1 MSNLQNATRQPIQTS
16 MTNKTKSHALNN
28 DLVERKTKALEG
40 GLNKLKVTIQHDK
53 AKPPIE
59 TNRSNSNKGIS
70 QNASHTPRD
79 RSSVTGRSF
88 STKSLVIQSNSE
100 CGQCEKDGAEINCL
114 ECNENYCTICFD
126 QFHSRGALQRHHYA
140 LLSGISSPTLQKKKQ
155 SHSADMNPIEISP
168 RQANDLSPRRYR
180 MIVPKQKSDELL
192 NGKTNTVSFQHN
204 DHNKSKRL
212 SQKHETI
219 TSINVPIESS
229 IKLPNIDLN
238 SSRKSSNEK
247 LFTKTYRIIDK
258 NNQATYIHRP
268 KKTNIPKQQP
278 KINVKINIRHSYPS
292 QTIDI
297 EHSDNDLAKERTEER
312 MQSITPEEIFNN
324 NNIDFEQERPITH
337 VSSKS
342 HSFLTNSSNKQDCL
356 PSKSESITLFPQ
368 SLRSVLAA
376 KSNDEHATIID
387 SSSHVSRS
395 SSPSSA
401 KLDQP
406 STVFNSSTTSKHN
419 TDIQS
424 NVIDQYSIARF
435 NLALDDIV
443 DKSKL
448 EIANQLNRLTEN
460 SHLAITDKDHRS
472 STNIVSM
479 DSVTTIS
486 RQNSPFSFS
495 NSLNKSQRLNSSS
508 SRHTDDDEFF
518 TEVEPQQKRS
528 SPILPLLDLNGSTPN
543 KSFIENLSRTTSN
556 PSIMLDETQHG
567 SKSQNDNHSRPR
579 SSLFSSSL
587 SIQIPPSESDLM
599 NTKMEPLATS
609 SRKNSSTSKKNS
621 LPIVRSD
628 RRRSLL
634 QAIPKISSSA
644 GTSRS
649 SSSTES
655 STKTASPTVRSDR
668 HHSLFQAIPK
678 ISSSSSSTRS
688 SSSSTKT
695 ASPTVRS
702 DRHRSLFQAIPKIS
716 SSSSSSTRSSSSS
729 TKIASPTVRSDR
741 RRSLFQAI
749 PKISSSA
756 RSRSSSSTKLMTK
769 IASPTVRS
777 ESSPPP
783 RPISKRTLSPKPT
796 IHNSTSSTTMMME
809 NKKSTLPS
817 DNNKYVPKS
826 IENNNSSNVHMLP
839 TVNNLPKPNSVKP
852 FTRNN
857 TKTVNNLSTRNKP
870 QSHRQIP
877 DFDDSKFN
885 KLEFSLGDG
894 LKWQEASIE
903 SMSSLKTTSSHQSSN
918 PFYLEFAKDTSISDN
933 DDDRSLQNVNG
944 FAQHHSE
951 LDMQNS
957 DENAILNEHL
967 LNIREGAQLSLNE
980 KNSVVFQTQLLDDE
994 IGDQSSIDNESLLC
1008 E

>member
-1 MSNLQNATRQPIQTS
+1 MSNLQNATRQSIQTS

-180 MIVPKQKSDELL
+180 MIVPKQKSDDLL
-192 NGKTNTVSFQHN
+192 NGKTNAVSFQHN

-278 KINVKINIRHSYPS
+278 KANVKINIRHSYPS

-324 NNIDFEQERPITH
+324 NNSDFEHERPITH

-395 SSPSSA
+395 SSTSSE

-406 STVFNSSTTSKHN
+406 STVFNSSTISKHN

-424 NVIDQYSIARF
+424 NVMDQYSIARF

-460 SHLAITDKDHRS
+460 SHSAITDKDHHS

-486 RQNSPFSFS
+486 RRNSPFSFS
-495 NSLNKSQRLNSSS
+495 NSFNKSQRLNSSS

-518 TEVEPQQKRS
+518 TEVEPQPKS
-528 SPILPLLDLNGSTPN
+528 PSPILPLLDLNNSTSN
-543 KSFIENLSRTTSN
+543 KSFIENLSHTTSN
-556 PSIMLDETQHG
+556 HSIILDETQHG

-655 STKTASPTVRSDR
+655 STKTPSPTVRSDR
-668 HHSLFQAIPK
+668 HRSLFQSIPK
-678 ISSSSSSTRS
+678 ISSSSSSSARSRS
-688 SSSSTKT
+688 SSSTKSSTKT

-716 SSSSSSTRSSSSS
+716 SSSSSSAKS
-729 TKIASPTVRSDR
+729 
-741 RRSLFQAI
+741 
-749 PKISSSA
+749 
-756 RSRSSSSTKLMTK
+756 MTK

-777 ESSPPP
+777 ASSPSP
-783 RPISKRTLSPKPT
+783 RPIPKHTLSPKST
-796 IHNSTSSTTMMME
+796 IHNASSSTTMMVE

-817 DNNKYVPKS
+817 DNNKYVQKS

-839 TVNNLPKPNSVKP
+839 TVNNLSKANSVKP
-852 FTRNN
+852 FNRNK
-857 TKTVNNLSTRNKP
+857 TKTVNNLSTRKKP
-870 QSHRQIP
+870 QTHRQIP

-918 PFYLEFAKDTSISDN
+918 PVNLQFAKDTSISDN

-944 FAQHHSE
+944 FTQHHSE

-967 LNIREGAQLSLNE
+967 LNIREGAQLSFNE